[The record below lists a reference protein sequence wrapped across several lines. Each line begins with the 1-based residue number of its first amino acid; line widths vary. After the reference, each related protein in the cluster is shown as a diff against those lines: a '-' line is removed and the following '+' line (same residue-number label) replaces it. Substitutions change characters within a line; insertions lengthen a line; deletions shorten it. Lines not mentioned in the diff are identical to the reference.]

1 MEVKTK
7 MPYGVYTAGVAGDE
21 VSSTYEGRHLS
32 FSESQITHPSH
43 TSTFVE
49 KGDPVRVGDKIV
61 GVAFLS
67 ALAATDLIPI
77 DTEGIWQLSVVA
89 YDDDGGSAVA
99 VGDELFINK
108 TTCIISKIR
117 SIATQIPFGYALYPI
132 TSTLTDVI
140 PVKVHFDPTVDS
152 QVSMFNAVVV
162 SGGYGKSMK
171 ATLNGGASEGLSGYH
186 EGHLIAN
193 TTGHLY
199 NFGSWINVDAQN
211 ILKAGHI
218 IVPFEG
224 GVYAGQTQTDARIV
238 FAGQHQAILAGPPAS
253 MHAWRLNV
261 AQVAGNITALIA
273 AANPESVGYVTSGA
287 TASTKVGS
295 IPIADIVSK
304 GIVWVR
310 CYDSAV

>member
-1 MEVKTK
+1 
-7 MPYGVYTAGVAGDE
+7 MPYGVYVAGTAGDE
-21 VSSTYEGRHLS
+21 VSSTYEGRHLT
-32 FSESQITHPSH
+32 FSESQLTHPSH
-43 TSTFVE
+43 TDTFVE
-49 KGDPVRVGDKIV
+49 RGDPVVVGDKIV
-61 GVAFLS
+61 GVSFKEA
-67 ALAATDLIPI
+67 AAATDLIAI

-89 YDDDGGSAVA
+89 SDDNGAIAVA

-117 SIATQIPFGYALYPI
+117 NIATQIPFGYALYPI
-132 TSTLTDVI
+132 AAGTDVI

-152 QVSMFNAVVV
+152 QVTNFNTTV
-162 SGGYGKSMK
+162 SGAYGKSMK
-171 ATLNGGASEGLSGYH
+171 AILVGGASEGLSGYH
-186 EGHLIAN
+186 EGHITAAL
-193 TTGHLY
+193 TGHTY
-199 NFGSWINVDAQN
+199 NFGSWINVDTAAV
-211 ILKAGHI
+211 LGAGF
-218 IVPFEG
+218 IVAPFEG
-224 GVYAGQTQTDARIV
+224 GVYTDSDQDDARIV
-238 FAGQHQAILAGPPAS
+238 FAGQHQAILHKAPAS
-253 MHAWRLNV
+253 LHAWRLNV

>member
-1 MEVKTK
+1 
-7 MPYGVYTAGVAGDE
+7 MPYGVYTAGVAGAE
-21 VSSTYEGRHLS
+21 VSSTYEGRHLT

-43 TSTFVE
+43 TDGLVD

-67 ALAATDLIPI
+67 ALAATDLIAI

-89 YDDDGGSAVA
+89 TDDAGASAVA

-108 TTCIISKIR
+108 TTCVLSKIR

-132 TSTLTDVI
+132 AQGTDVI

-152 QVSMFNAVVV
+152 QLAMFNAVVV

-186 EGHLIAN
+186 EGHLTAN
-193 TTGHLY
+193 TSGHVY

-224 GVYAGQTQTDARIV
+224 GVFAGQTQTEARVV
-238 FAGQHQAILAGPPAS
+238 FAGQHQAILAGVPAS
-253 MHAWRLNV
+253 IHAWRLNV
-261 AQVAGNITALIA
+261 SQNIGDITALIA
-273 AANPESVGYVTSGA
+273 AANPESVGYVTDAGV
-287 TASTKVGS
+287 ASTKVGS

-304 GIVWVR
+304 GVVWVR